1 VSGIWEWALAAY
13 ARPGVPDACLALQD
27 VHGQNTSLLLWA
39 IQAGQVDPEVLA
51 RGAALARAWDAAA
64 LHPLRAARRAL
75 KPALPPVDDTRRLA
89 IRADIQSL
97 ELVAERLLLETLEA
111 LAPPGSA
118 APVEALAAAVRAWE
132 KPAPT
137 EAQAALV
144 DALARSME

>member
-1 VSGIWEWALAAY
+1 
-13 ARPGVPDACLALQD
+13 
-27 VHGQNTSLLLWA
+27 
-39 IQAGQVDPEVLA
+39 
-51 RGAALARAWDAAA
+51 
-64 LHPLRAARRAL
+64 
-75 KPALPPVDDTRRLA
+75 VDDTRRLA